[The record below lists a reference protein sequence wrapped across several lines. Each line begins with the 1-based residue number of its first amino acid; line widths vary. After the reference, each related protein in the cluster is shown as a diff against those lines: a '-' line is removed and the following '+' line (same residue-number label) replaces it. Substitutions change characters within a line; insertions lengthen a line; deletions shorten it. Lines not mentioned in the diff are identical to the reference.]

1 MKIKG
6 FEKSGAKYNQLLIN
20 VFFFFW
26 FLVFFFSNGLFA
38 LHERQF
44 KI

>member
-20 VFFFFW
+20 VFV
-26 FLVFFFSNGLFA
+26 FLVFGFFFSNGLFA

>member
-20 VFFFFW
+20 VFFCFV
-26 FLVFFFSNGLFA
+26 FLFSNGLFA